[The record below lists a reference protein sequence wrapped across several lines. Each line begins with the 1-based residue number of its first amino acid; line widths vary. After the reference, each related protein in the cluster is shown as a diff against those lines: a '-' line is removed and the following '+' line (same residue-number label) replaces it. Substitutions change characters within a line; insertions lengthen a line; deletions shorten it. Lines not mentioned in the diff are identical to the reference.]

1 MREWAW
7 LKSPKTALKPN
18 KTKKNETVSKIES
31 SLDKLFAKLVQI
43 KDVGI
48 ARLCALW
55 KKYSPQANRYISQLK
70 KIDYATAK
78 AFVIRFR
85 WRILLVL
92 IVLYAGSKTYD
103 YFFPASGKSGGPITV
118 STIVVEKKDI
128 PLIMEA
134 SGTIVSASIVD
145 IRPMV
150 TNTVAKIEI
159 KDGQEI
165 KAGDLLFVL
174 DDRNDKANY
183 EKLKALADDAQKQYL
198 RAKELVAKNF
208 ISKAGLETTLANAKS
223 AQAAARAAE
232 VQLSFDYIRSPIDGR
247 AGIINVFPGSLVQAS
262 NVVTTATS
270 STATSSVG
278 SMVTITQLNPIN
290 VQFVIP
296 EKDIPI
302 MLENQLDGDAMSVKV
317 TVGES
322 GKKTYEGKVLVID
335 NQVDPSIAAVRVKA
349 QIPNDS
355 KTLLPGQFA
364 RVSLVASTL
373 KDALAIPSQ
382 AVVINPRG
390 KLVYVVDKDGKA
402 ESKPVKVVYEYQGS
416 SIVTGIEAGD
426 RVVVEGKQ
434 NLRPGSKVLEAKS
447 TPASAPNS
455 APAATPAPTTA
466 PATPSTT
473 DKKWRSPNYVFG
485 VQ

>member
-1 MREWAW
+1 M
-7 LKSPKTALKPN
+7 
-18 KTKKNETVSKIES
+18 SKIES
-31 SLDKLFAKLVQI
+31 SLDQLFAKLVQI
-43 KDVGI
+43 KNIGK

-55 KKYSPQANRYISQLK
+55 KQYSPHLSKLK
-70 KIDYATAK
+70 TIDYATAK
-78 AFVIRFR
+78 SFVIQFK

-92 IVLYAGSKTYD
+92 IVLYVGGKTYD
-103 YFFPASGKSGGPITV
+103 YFFPSSNKSGGPVTV
-118 STIVVEKKDI
+118 SSIVVEKRDV
-128 PLIMEA
+128 PLIIDA
-134 SGTIVSASIVD
+134 TGTIVSASIVD

-150 TNTVAKIEI
+150 TNTVAKIEV
-159 KDGQEI
+159 KDGQEV
-165 KAGDLLFVL
+165 KVGDLLFTL

-208 ISKAGLETTLANAKS
+208 ISKAGLETTLANSKS

-247 AGIINVFPGSLVQAS
+247 AGIVNVFPGSLVQAS
-262 NVVTTATS
+262 NVVSTATN

-302 MLENQLDGDAMSVKV
+302 MLENQLDGDAMAVKV

-322 GKKTYEGKVLVID
+322 GQKTYNGKVLVID

-349 QIPNDS
+349 QIPNDD
-355 KTLLPGQFA
+355 KMLLPGQFA
-364 RVSLVASTL
+364 RVSLIANTL
-373 KDALAIPSQ
+373 KDALSIPSQ

-390 KLVYVVDKDGKA
+390 KLVYVIDQDGKA
-402 ESKPVKVVYEYQGS
+402 VSKPVKVVYEYQGS
-416 SIVTGIEAGD
+416 SVVTGIEAGD

-434 NLRPGSKVLEAKS
+434 NLRPGSKVREAKS
-447 TPASAPNS
+447 GTPL
-455 APAATPAPTTA
+455 
-466 PATPSTT
+466 TPSTT
-473 DKKWRSPNYVFG
+473 QK
-485 VQ
+485 

>member
-1 MREWAW
+1 
-7 LKSPKTALKPN
+7 
-18 KTKKNETVSKIES
+18 VSKIES
-31 SLDKLFAKLVQI
+31 SLDKAVAKLVHYKNI
-43 KDVGI
+43 GK
-48 ARLCALW
+48 ARLCGLW
-55 KKYSPQANRYISQLK
+55 QKYSPQINQLK
-70 KIDYATAK
+70 KLDYATVK
-78 AFVIRFR
+78 SFVLKFK

-92 IVLYAGSKTYD
+92 MVLYAGSKAYD
-103 YFFPASGKSGGPITV
+103 YIFPSSEKAGGPV
-118 STIVVEKKDI
+118 TISSVVVEKKDV
-128 PLIMEA
+128 PLIIEA
-134 SGTIVSASIVD
+134 TGTIVSNSIVD

-150 TNTVAKIEI
+150 TNTVAKIEV
-159 KDGQEI
+159 KDGQEV
-165 KAGDLLFVL
+165 KAGDLLFTL

-208 ISKAGLETTLANAKS
+208 ISKAGLETSLANAKS

-232 VQLSFDYIRSPIDGR
+232 VQLSFDYIKSPIDGR
-247 AGIINVFPGSLVQAS
+247 AGIVNVFLGSLVQAS
-262 NVVTTATS
+262 NIVSTATS

-302 MLENQLDGDAMSVKV
+302 MLENQLDGEAMTVKV
-317 TVGES
+317 VVGDS

-349 QIPNDS
+349 QIPNDD

-364 RVSLVASTL
+364 RVSLVANTL

-382 AVVINPRG
+382 AVVINARG
-390 KLVYVVDKDGKA
+390 KMVYVVDKDGKA
-402 ESKPVKVVYEYQGS
+402 VAKPIKVVYEYLGS
-416 SIVTGIEAGD
+416 TVVTGIEAGD

-434 NLRPGSKVLEAKS
+434 NLRPGSKVREAKNT
-447 TPASAPNS
+447 TPA
-455 APAATPAPTTA
+455 APAPSAAV
-466 PATPSTT
+466 PATPSDP
-473 DKKWRSPNYVFG
+473 DKK
-485 VQ
+485 

>member
-1 MREWAW
+1 M
-7 LKSPKTALKPN
+7 
-18 KTKKNETVSKIES
+18 SKIES
-31 SLDKLFAKLVQI
+31 SLDKLAIKLGQV
-43 KDVGI
+43 KDAGK
-48 ARLCALW
+48 ARLCRLW
-55 KKYSPQANRYISQLK
+55 QKSSPKLDRYIHQIK
-70 KIDYATAK
+70 QIDYATAK

-92 IVLYAGSKTYD
+92 IVLYAGSKAYD
-103 YFFPASGKSGGPITV
+103 YFFPASDKAGGPVTV
-118 STIVVEKKDI
+118 TSIVVEKKDI
-128 PLIMEA
+128 PLIIE
-134 SGTIVSASIVD
+134 STGTIVSSSIVD

-150 TNTVAKIEI
+150 TNTVAKIEV
-159 KDGQEI
+159 KDGQEV

-183 EKLKALADDAQKQYL
+183 EKLKALADDAEKQYL

-247 AGIINVFPGSLVQAS
+247 AGIVNVFPGSLVQAS

-296 EKDIPI
+296 EKDIPV
-302 MLENQLDGDAMSVKV
+302 MLENQLDGEAMAVKV

-322 GKKTYEGKVLVID
+322 GKKTYEGKVIVID

-349 QIPNDS
+349 QIPNID

-364 RVSLVASTL
+364 RVSLIASTM
-373 KDALAIPSQ
+373 KDVLSIPSQ

-390 KLVYVVDKDGKA
+390 KLVYVIDKDGKTV
-402 ESKPVKVVYEYQGS
+402 SKPVKVVYEYQGS
-416 SIVTGIEAGD
+416 SVVTGIEAGD
-426 RVVVEGKQ
+426 RVVIEGKQ
-434 NLRPGSKVLEAKS
+434 NLRPGSKVREAKS
-447 TPASAPNS
+447 QAPDS
-455 APAATPAPTTA
+455 VLSA
-466 PATPSTT
+466 PATPSAAPATPT
-473 DKKWRSPNYVFG
+473 PSDKK
-485 VQ
+485 